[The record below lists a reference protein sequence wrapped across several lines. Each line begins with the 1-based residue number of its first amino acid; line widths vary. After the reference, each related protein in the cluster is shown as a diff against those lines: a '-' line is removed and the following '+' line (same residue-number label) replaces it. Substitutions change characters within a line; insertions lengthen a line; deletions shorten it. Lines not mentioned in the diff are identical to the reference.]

1 MIAAGKKVATAIAER
16 PLSLG
21 SPHSMCPDVH
31 PFDIWPFALVV
42 RESST
47 KDLLPLFPILSE
59 HQSLA

>member
-1 MIAAGKKVATAIAER
+1 MMAAGKKVATAIAER

-31 PFDIWPFALVV
+31 PFDIWSFSLAV
-42 RESST
+42 EDSCT
-47 KDLLPLFPILSE
+47 KGLLPLSPILSE